1 MYLSHNYTPTRMLM
15 AIAET
20 LATPRVMATSPSRL
34 STKLR
39 LPTRRC
45 SEPRLLAAR
54 SDSTTLPPVIT
65 MAGDVVAVED
75 VEAAEVSMTEEV
87 AEEVA
92 VAVVAL
98 VTVAV
103 EARAAGVETAPT
115 VGALETSR
123 ARSRLSLKSAMAL
136 P

>member
-1 MYLSHNYTPTRMLM
+1 MLM
-15 AIAET
+15 ATAET

-45 SEPRLLAAR
+45 LEPRLLAAR
-54 SDSTTLPPVIT
+54 LDSTTLPPVIT
-65 MAGDVVAVED
+65 TAGDVVAVVAVEA

-92 VAVVAL
+92 VGVVAL
-98 VTVAV
+98 ATVAV
-103 EARAAGVETAPT
+103 EARAAAVETAPT